1 MDAPGGCRSLGRD
14 VFMTALTPQDPG
26 LQPSTQAIG
35 RFEFENGVCADDAVF
50 SFALT
55 MPPEPID
62 GLVVVCPSLT
72 GTPASLQAWWN
83 DVGATTAQQHYAT
96 LYPHAFAPASASSPS
111 QATLPTI
118 RDLARGIVA
127 LVRALGL
134 PQATFVT
141 GGSLGGMLALE
152 VGIESGAPTH
162 ALVIAAPAVQ
172 TAWSAGWNR
181 IQLQAMALGGDI
193 AGLALARAVGM
204 MTYRSETEFEAR
216 FGHEVRA
223 ADGPSM
229 AGYLDHH
236 GRRLVERF
244 DPMAYERRVRAMDTH
259 DVGRGRGGWRSALLP
274 HADRLTAVGIQG
286 DALYSAGIVEH
297 WARDV
302 GAGYVSMTSI
312 HGHDAFL
319 LEREQ
324 MRAVI
329 ETAFARA
336 VAAHP
341 VASLGR

>member
-1 MDAPGGCRSLGRD
+1 MSA
-14 VFMTALTPQDPG
+14 VTPQDAGQEPG
-26 LQPSTQAIG
+26 TQSIG
-35 RFEFENGVCADDAVF
+35 RFEFEDGVTVHEAVF
-50 SFALT
+50 SYALT
-55 MPPEPID
+55 LPPEPID
-62 GLVVVCPSLT
+62 GLVIVCPSLT
-72 GTPASLQAWWN
+72 GTPASLQSWWH
-83 DVGATTAQQHYAT
+83 DVGAATARQRYAT
-96 LYPHAFAPASASSPS
+96 LYPHAFTLASASSPS
-111 QATLPTI
+111 QPTLPTI

-152 VGIESGAPTH
+152 VGLESGAPTH

-181 IQLQAMALGGDI
+181 IQLQAMALGGDV

-216 FGHEVRA
+216 FGHDVRA
-223 ADGPSM
+223 VDGPSM

-244 DPMAYERRVRAMDTH
+244 DPMAYELRVRAMDTH
-259 DVGRGRGGWRSALLP
+259 DVGRGRGGWRAALLP

-286 DALYSAGIVEH
+286 DALYSAEIVER

-336 VAAHP
+336 VIAQTVP
-341 VASLGR
+341 SLGR